1 MAVRL
6 INWFFCSIFMYL
18 YYSVSTNT
26 INNATSARISIP
38 SIIKHEE
45 GAILP
50 YQWRTPLRSTAPYW
64 LSALY
69 PVTLLIRPMG

>member
-1 MAVRL
+1 MAVRPP
-6 INWFFCSIFMYL
+6 NRFFCSFLMYL

-26 INNATSARISIP
+26 IINATSARVSIP

-50 YQWRTPLRSTAPYW
+50 YRWRTPLRSTAPYW
-64 LSALY
+64 LSAFCLIM
-69 PVTLLIRPMG
+69 LLNKLLG